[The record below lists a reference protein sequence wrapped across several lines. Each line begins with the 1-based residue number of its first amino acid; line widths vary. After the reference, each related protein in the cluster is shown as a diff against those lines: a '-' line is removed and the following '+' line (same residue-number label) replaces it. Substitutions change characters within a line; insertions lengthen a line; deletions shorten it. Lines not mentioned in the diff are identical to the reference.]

1 MTSFYYNQNV
11 AEKFG
16 NCKISKY
23 LPKIIFTNLLILQL
37 KYHILIYSMNL
48 PPEIRSKMSI
58 LRKYGHSWSGC
69 LRFQDKKP
77 CKLMA
82 VAWLQK
88 PSIVQ
93 IIFLHQ
99 VYYCYRSRFYFSA
112 CMQFLS
118 PILNWQFSEWYDWD
132 AWATYSYYRL

>member
-93 IIFLHQ
+93 IIF
-99 VYYCYRSRFYFSA
+99 YIKYTFSIEVDL
-112 CMQFLS
+112 FLS
-118 PILNWQFSEWYDWD
+118 LYTIFITNYELAIQWVIRLRCM
-132 AWATYSYYRL
+132 SYL